1 MKTIYVAVS
10 ENDRRLIIDGSFD
23 LLDAFLQVIQ
33 GDRTDDINRLCQW
46 PRSLSSTNAR
56 RRCNMKPN
64 EVSPEERARRL
75 GNVAAI
81 LIELALR
88 KQAAEANENDTR
100 PADVDEIEPDVR
112 DK

>member
-1 MKTIYVAVS
+1 
-10 ENDRRLIIDGSFD
+10 
-23 LLDAFLQVIQ
+23 
-33 GDRTDDINRLCQW
+33 
-46 PRSLSSTNAR
+46 
-56 RRCNMKPN
+56 MKPN

-100 PADVDEIEPDVR
+100 PTDVDETEPEVR
-112 DK
+112 NE